1 MDYKDVNLK
10 PWQEDLLKHIEIQT
24 DRLIIWVVGRKG
36 GEGKTWFQEFIA
48 SRFGWDRVVCGMD
61 IKVKKA
67 SICHALRKRPLTTT
81 YIFLFNVGKSF
92 SFNDVNY
99 KVLEKI
105 KDGRILASKFDSMEL
120 RFKTPNVVVV
130 FSNDKPKE
138 NQLSKDRWLIFNI
151 QNENL
156 IEITK
161 TPLIPKSTIVV
172 DGDGNAME
180 NFKY

>member
-1 MDYKDVNLK
+1 MKKLLLVKNIQEILAEDHFKQESLPPLYKEALDLFTKQRECMDYKDVNLK

-24 DRLIIWVVGRKG
+24 DRLIIWVAGRKG

-81 YIFLFNVGKSF
+81 DIFLFNVGKSF

-99 KVLEKI
+99 EVLEKI

-130 FSNDKPKE
+130 YSNDKPKE
-138 NQLSKDRWLIFNI
+138 NQL
-151 QNENL
+151 
-156 IEITK
+156 
-161 TPLIPKSTIVV
+161 
-172 DGDGNAME
+172 
-180 NFKY
+180 